1 MGSREYA
8 STMLFMLN
16 VSCDCFIIIKVNCV
30 VENEQKI
37 GFFVCGYRVSFL
49 RSLVIPH
56 ITLLCFFRVFFPV

>member
-1 MGSREYA
+1 
-8 STMLFMLN
+8 MLFMLN

-49 RSLVIPH
+49 RPLVIPH
-56 ITLLCFFRVFFPV
+56 ITL